1 MNVFFAQA
9 LKQIIVPTYENVL
22 AVFIAQCQKDL
33 PALGEVFEMR
43 NGKENRD
50 HYNFLTFFVSFL
62 IVLQIFPVNL
72 FQL

>member
-22 AVFIAQCQKDL
+22 AVFIAKCQKDL

-50 HYNFLTFFVSFL
+50 HCS
-62 IVLQIFPVNL
+62 VLHAVENNQELP
-72 FQL
+72 

>member
-33 PALGEVFEMR
+33 PALFEVFEMR
-43 NGKENRD
+43 NGKEN
-50 HYNFLTFFVSFL
+50 
-62 IVLQIFPVNL
+62 
-72 FQL
+72 

>member
-22 AVFIAQCQKDL
+22 AVFIAQF
-33 PALGEVFEMR
+33 PALFEVFEMR

-50 HYNFLTFFVSFL
+50 HCS
-62 IVLQIFPVNL
+62 VLHAVDNNQELP
-72 FQL
+72 

>member
-1 MNVFFAQA
+1 
-9 LKQIIVPTYENVL
+9 VPTYENVL

-50 HYNFLTFFVSFL
+50 HCS
-62 IVLQIFPVNL
+62 VLHAVENNQELP
-72 FQL
+72 